1 MKIEK
6 EEVVLIPIH
15 ETAHCEKCGA
25 EYGEAVPLPEYGLFC
40 VDDCGKFVPA
50 CSHRYLYT
58 CPQCGA
64 TEESDE
70 VFPRIIYAHRTKEE
84 KVVNERR

>member
-58 CPQCGA
+58 CLQCGA

-70 VFPRIIYAHRTKEE
+70 VFPRIIYEHRTKEE